1 MRKEVRCRVTGRVQL
16 VMFRD
21 YARRKANLLKIDG
34 TVKNMSDGSV
44 EIVAQ
49 GEESWLKRFVEF
61 LRKGPVLAKV
71 DHVSVEWRDPTEE
84 MEGFRIIR

>member
-1 MRKEVRCRVTGRVQL
+1 MQL

-34 TVKNMSDGSV
+34 TVRNMPDGSV

-49 GEESWLKRFVEF
+49 GEESWLKRFVDF
-61 LRKGPVLAKV
+61 LHRGPALAKV
-71 DHVSVEWRDPTEE
+71 EHVDVEWRDPTEE
-84 MEGFRIIR
+84 IEGFRIKH